1 MGRRARILVVD
12 DDEGIRKTLTA
23 ILEDEGYA
31 VDTAESGKEA
41 ILKSNA
47 GFYNLALIDVRL
59 LDMDGTELL
68 TRIKDTVPRMRK
80 IIITGYPSVRNA
92 IEAVNKNADAYLLKP
107 FDMGKVL
114 FVIKDQLKKQNEENS
129 FTQDRVTDYI
139 ETRVRELDAERVNS
153 KAK

>member
-1 MGRRARILVVD
+1 MGKRARILVVD
-12 DDEGIRKTLTA
+12 DDEGIRKTLAA

-114 FVIKDQLKKQNEENS
+114 FVIKDQLKKQNEEIS

>member
-1 MGRRARILVVD
+1 MGKRARILVVD
-12 DDEGIRKTLTA
+12 DDEGIRKTLAA

-59 LDMDGTELL
+59 LDMEGTELL

-80 IIITGYPSVRNA
+80 IIITGYPTVRNA
-92 IEAVNKNADAYLLKP
+92 IEAVNKNADGYLLKP

-114 FVIKDQLKKQNEENS
+114 FVIKDQLKKQREETS
-129 FTQDRVTDYI
+129 FSQDRITDYI
-139 ETRVRELDAERVNS
+139 ETRVRELDAEKVNS

>member
-1 MGRRARILVVD
+1 
-12 DDEGIRKTLTA
+12 
-23 ILEDEGYA
+23 
-31 VDTAESGKEA
+31 
-41 ILKSNA
+41 LKSNA

-114 FVIKDQLKKQNEENS
+114 FVIQDQLKKQNEEIS